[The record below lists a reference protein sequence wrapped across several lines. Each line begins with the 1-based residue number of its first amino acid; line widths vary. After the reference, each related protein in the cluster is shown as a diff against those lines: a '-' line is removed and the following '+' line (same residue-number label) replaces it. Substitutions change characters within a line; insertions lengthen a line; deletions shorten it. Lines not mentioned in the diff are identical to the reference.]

1 MRRTPGAAVAAA
13 MIVIAG
19 AAPAVQAQRGGAAGA
34 AGGRAGTPAGR
45 GAAARPLPTGALW
58 ADSLVLLRPAAV
70 WDGTSDAAHT
80 GWTVLVR
87 GATIAAAGPA
97 ATVGTPAGAKI
108 VDLPGAT
115 LMPGL
120 IENHSHVL
128 LHPYNEAQWN
138 DQVLR
143 EPLEVR
149 VARATNHLRNTLMAG
164 WTTIR
169 DLGTE
174 GAGYADVALK
184 SAVTQGIIPG
194 PRMVVTTRA
203 IVATGSYAPKRTDF
217 AFDPPQ
223 GAQEANGPEDVIRV
237 TRDQIAH
244 GADWIKVYADY
255 RWGPNG
261 ETAPTFSEAELRAMV
276 ETARSSGRAVV
287 AHSSTPE
294 GMRRAVMAGVED
306 IEHGDGGT
314 PEVFALMKE
323 KGVVLCPTLAAG
335 YSTAQYAGWNPASQ
349 PEPSGV
355 QRKRASFRAALD
367 AGVTICAGSD
377 VGVFT
382 HGTEALELKLMV
394 DYGMTPAAVLRAAT
408 SVNAKVLHMEDR
420 IGAVKP
426 GLMADLIAV
435 DGDPT
440 KDITRTEASHVGFVM
455 KGGVVYRQ

>member
-1 MRRTPGAAVAAA
+1 
-13 MIVIAG
+13 MIVRTVVCAT
-19 AAPAVQAQRGGAAGA
+19 ALALVVAPADAQRGGRGSGA
-34 AGGRAGTPAGR
+34 ATSGGGGGGRASAALPE
-45 GAAARPLPTGALW
+45 GAVS

-70 WDGTSDAAHT
+70 WDGVADAPQA

-87 GATIAAAGPA
+87 GSSIAAAGPA
-97 ATVGTPAGAKI
+97 ATVGTPVGAKVI
-108 VDLPGAT
+108 DLPGAT
-115 LMPGL
+115 LLPGL

-174 GAGYADVALK
+174 GAGYADVGLK
-184 SAVTQGIIPG
+184 SAVNQGIIPG
-194 PRMVVTTRA
+194 PRMIVTTRA
-203 IVATGSYAPKRTDF
+203 IVATGSYAPRRVDF
-217 AFDPPQ
+217 AFEPPQ
-223 GAQEANGPEDVIRV
+223 GAEEANGPEDVIRV
-237 TRDQIAH
+237 TRSQIAH

-255 RWGPNG
+255 RAGPNG
-261 ETAPTFSEAELRAMV
+261 ETTPTFSEAELRAMV
-276 ETARSSGRAVV
+276 ETAKSTGRAVV
-287 AHSSTPE
+287 AHSSTAE

-314 PEVFALMKE
+314 PDVFALMKE

-335 YSTAQYAGWNPASQ
+335 YSTAQYAGWNPATQ
-349 PEPSGV
+349 PEPASV
-355 QRKRASFRAALD
+355 QRKRASFKAAMD

-382 HGTEALELKLMV
+382 HGTESLELELMV
-394 DYGMTPAAVLRAAT
+394 RYGMSPVAALRAAT
-408 SVNAKVLHMEDR
+408 SVNAKVLHMESR
-420 IGAVKP
+420 LGSVKP
-426 GLMADLIAV
+426 GFLADLIAV

-440 KDITRTEASHVGFVM
+440 RDITRTAREHVQFVM
-455 KGGVVYRQ
+455 KNGVVYRR